1 MLRHRTPPEYPP
13 HLPIRSELGVTPPT
27 REHHER
33 MRSIWKGSI
42 AFGLV
47 NVPIKVYAATETH
60 DVSLHQIH
68 DEDKARIRYKRVC
81 ELGHEV
87 EYGDIQRAY
96 DDGEKT
102 VVLTPD
108 DFKQL
113 PQEQSHEIEVLE
125 FVPVDQ
131 VDPMMFEKTYYLE
144 PDSRSPKAY
153 VLLRKTLEQTDRL
166 AIVQF
171 TLRQKTRLGV
181 LRVHDDVLLLQG
193 LLWGDE
199 VRSADFSALD
209 TSVKVSANELEMSS
223 SLVESM
229 STDFDPD
236 RYTDEYQ
243 EELQQLIDAKLEAGD
258 DVDTAETF
266 GEQAASDGDDA
277 GGDVI
282 DLMAALRASVDKNRG
297 GGSRSGGTGS
307 RSGSGSRSRAAASD
321 DDADDAPDRKPAA
334 ERTPAAKAPTKRA
347 PTKRAPTKKAAAAES
362 APAKS
367 TASKSTAKRAPAKKK
382 AS

>member
-1 MLRHRTPPEYPP
+1 
-13 HLPIRSELGVTPPT
+13 
-27 REHHER
+27 

-87 EYGDIQRAY
+87 EYGDIQKAY

-102 VVLTPD
+102 VVLTSD

-199 VRSADFSALD
+199 VRAADFAALD

-258 DVDTAETF
+258 DVDTAATF
-266 GEQAASDGDDA
+266 GEDTADEDDDT

-282 DLMAALRASVDKNRG
+282 DLMAALRASVDKKR
-297 GGSRSGGTGS
+297 TG
-307 RSGSGSRSRAAASD
+307 GSGSRSSSGARSSSGSRSSSSGSRSSSSG
-321 DDADDAPDRKPAA
+321 DDAPARKPAA
-334 ERTPAAKAPTKRA
+334 RKASGDDADEAPAEKAPAEEAPAKKAPAKKAPAKKTTTAKASAKGSA
-347 PTKRAPTKKAAAAES
+347 AEEAPTKKSPARKTAAAQ
-362 APAKS
+362 
-367 TASKSTAKRAPAKKK
+367 KRAG
-382 AS
+382 

>member
-1 MLRHRTPPEYPP
+1 
-13 HLPIRSELGVTPPT
+13 
-27 REHHER
+27 

-60 DVSLHQIH
+60 DVSLHQVH
-68 DEDKARIRYKRVC
+68 DEDKGRIRYKRVC
-81 ELGHEV
+81 EFGHEV
-87 EYGDIQRAY
+87 EYADIQRAF
-96 DDGEKT
+96 DDGDKT
-102 VVLTPD
+102 VVLTAD

-113 PQEQSHEIEVLE
+113 PEEQSHEVEVLE
-125 FVPVDQ
+125 FVPVEQ

-153 VLLRKTLEQTDRL
+153 VLLRETLAKTDRL

-181 LRVHDDVLLLQG
+181 LRVHDEVILLQG

-199 VRSADFSALD
+199 VRAADFTTLD
-209 TSVKVSANELEMSS
+209 TTVKVSANELKMSS

-236 RYTDEYQ
+236 RYTDSYQ

-258 DVDTAETF
+258 DIDTEKTF
-266 GEQAASDGDDA
+266 GEQDGEDDDDE
-277 GGDVI
+277 GGDVL
-282 DLMAALRASVDKNRG
+282 DLMAALRASVDKKR
-297 GGSRSGGTGS
+297 TG
-307 RSGSGSRSRAAASD
+307 GSGSRSSSTSRSSSGSGSGTSGSG
-321 DDADDAPDRKPAA
+321 R
-334 ERTPAAKAPTKRA
+334 KAPAKKA
-347 PTKRAPTKKAAAAES
+347 PAKKAAES
-362 APAKS
+362 TTETAPAKS
-367 TASKSTAKRAPAKKK
+367 APKKAPAKKAPAK
-382 AS
+382 KPAAKKQAS

>member
-1 MLRHRTPPEYPP
+1 
-13 HLPIRSELGVTPPT
+13 
-27 REHHER
+27 

-60 DVSLHQIH
+60 DVSLHQVH
-68 DEDKARIRYKRVC
+68 DEDKGRIRYKRVC
-81 ELGHEV
+81 EFGHEV
-87 EYGDIQRAY
+87 EYADIQRAY
-96 DDGEKT
+96 DDGDKT
-102 VVLTPD
+102 VVLTAD

-113 PQEQSHEIEVLE
+113 PEEQSHEVEVLE
-125 FVPVDQ
+125 FVPVEQ

-153 VLLRKTLEQTDRL
+153 VLLRETLAKTDRL

-181 LRVHDDVLLLQG
+181 LRVHDEVILLQG

-199 VRSADFSALD
+199 VRAADFKTLD
-209 TSVKVSANELEMSS
+209 TTVKVSANELKMSS

-236 RYTDEYQ
+236 RYTDSYQ

-258 DVDTAETF
+258 DIDTEKTF
-266 GEQAASDGDDA
+266 GAQDDEDDNDDE
-277 GGDVI
+277 GGDVL
-282 DLMAALRASVDKNRG
+282 DLMAALRASVDKKR
-297 GGSRSGGTGS
+297 TG
-307 RSGSGSRSRAAASD
+307 GSGSRSSSTARSSSGSTSGTSASGTSGSGSSGSG
-321 DDADDAPDRKPAA
+321 R
-334 ERTPAAKAPTKRA
+334 KAPA
-347 PTKRAPTKKAAAAES
+347 KKAPAEKAAES
-362 APAKS
+362 TAEKAPAKS
-367 TASKSTAKRAPAKKK
+367 APKKAPVKKAPAKKPAAK
-382 AS
+382 KQAS

>member
-1 MLRHRTPPEYPP
+1 
-13 HLPIRSELGVTPPT
+13 
-27 REHHER
+27 

-153 VLLRKTLEQTDRL
+153 VLLRRTLEQTDRL

-199 VRSADFSALD
+199 VRPADFAALD
-209 TSVKVSANELEMSS
+209 TSVKVSANELKMSS

-266 GEQAASDGDDA
+266 GEQASSDDDDA

-297 GGSRSGGTGS
+297 GGSRSGGSGS
-307 RSGSGSRSRAAASD
+307 RSSGSSRSRAAGSHEDSD
-321 DDADDAPDRKPAA
+321 GSGDDADGSGDRNPAA
-334 ERTPAAKAPTKRA
+334 KRTAAAKAPA
-347 PTKRAPTKKAAAAES
+347 KK
-362 APAKS
+362 APAKKEP
-367 TASKSTAKRAPAKKK
+367 AKKEPAAKEPAAKRAPAKKK

>member
-1 MLRHRTPPEYPP
+1 
-13 HLPIRSELGVTPPT
+13 
-27 REHHER
+27 

-87 EYGDIQRAY
+87 EYGDIQKAY

-102 VVLTPD
+102 VVLTSD

-125 FVPVDQ
+125 FVPVEQ

-199 VRSADFSALD
+199 VRAADFKALD
-209 TSVKVSANELEMSS
+209 TSVKVSANELKMSS

-243 EELQQLIDAKLEAGD
+243 EELQQLIDAKLESGD

-266 GEQAASDGDDA
+266 GKDESDDDDA

-282 DLMAALRASVDKNRG
+282 DLMAALRASVDKNRSGGSGARPAGRSRKQG
-297 GGSRSGGTGS
+297 GGSGEST
-307 RSGSGSRSRAAASD
+307 SD
-321 DDADDAPDRKPAA
+321 DDAAAEEAPA
-334 ERTPAAKAPTKRA
+334 ERTPAAKTSTRKTPAA
-347 PTKRAPTKKAAAAES
+347 KAAAGGSSTSKAS
-362 APAKS
+362 ASKASADGAPA
-367 TASKSTAKRAPAKKK
+367 AKAPAKKTATKKTPVKAPAAKQK

>member
-1 MLRHRTPPEYPP
+1 
-13 HLPIRSELGVTPPT
+13 
-27 REHHER
+27 

-60 DVSLHQIH
+60 DVSLHQVH
-68 DEDKARIRYKRVC
+68 DDDKGRIRYKRVC
-81 ELGHEV
+81 EFGHEV
-87 EYGDIQRAY
+87 EYADIQRAY
-96 DDGEKT
+96 DDGDKT
-102 VVLTPD
+102 VVLTAD

-113 PQEQSHEIEVLE
+113 PEEQSHEVEVLE
-125 FVPVDQ
+125 FVPVEQ

-153 VLLRKTLEQTDRL
+153 VLLRETLAKTDRL

-181 LRVHDDVLLLQG
+181 LRVHDEVILLQG

-199 VRSADFSALD
+199 VRAADFKTLD
-209 TSVKVSANELEMSS
+209 TTVKVSANELKMSS

-236 RYTDEYQ
+236 RYTDSYQ

-258 DVDTAETF
+258 DIDTEKTF
-266 GEQAASDGDDA
+266 GAQDDEDDDDE
-277 GGDVI
+277 GGDVL
-282 DLMAALRASVDKNRG
+282 DLMAALRASVDKKR
-297 GGSRSGGTGS
+297 TG
-307 RSGSGSRSRAAASD
+307 GSGSRSSSTSRSSSGSGSGTSGSGTSGSG
-321 DDADDAPDRKPAA
+321 R
-334 ERTPAAKAPTKRA
+334 KAPAKKA
-347 PTKRAPTKKAAAAES
+347 PAKKAAES
-362 APAKS
+362 TTETAPAKS
-367 TASKSTAKRAPAKKK
+367 APKKAPAKKAPAKK
-382 AS
+382 APAKKPAAKKQAS

>member
-1 MLRHRTPPEYPP
+1 
-13 HLPIRSELGVTPPT
+13 V
-27 REHHER
+27 R

-60 DVSLHQIH
+60 DVSLHQVH
-68 DEDKARIRYKRVC
+68 DEDKGRIRYKRVC
-81 ELGHEV
+81 EFGHEV
-87 EYGDIQRAY
+87 EYADIQRAY
-96 DDGEKT
+96 DDGDKT
-102 VVLTPD
+102 VVLTAD

-113 PQEQSHEIEVLE
+113 PEEQSHEVEVLE
-125 FVPVDQ
+125 FVPVEQ

-153 VLLRKTLEQTDRL
+153 VLLRETLAKTDRL

-181 LRVHDDVLLLQG
+181 LRVHDEVILLQG

-199 VRSADFSALD
+199 VRAADFKTLD
-209 TSVKVSANELEMSS
+209 TTVKVSANELKMSS

-236 RYTDEYQ
+236 RYTDSYQ

-258 DVDTAETF
+258 DIDTEKTFAE
-266 GEQAASDGDDA
+266 QDDEDDDE
-277 GGDVI
+277 GGDVL
-282 DLMAALRASVDKNRG
+282 DLMAALRASVDKKRT
-297 GGSRSGGTGS
+297 GGTGS
-307 RSGSGSRSRAAASD
+307 RSSSTSRSSSRSASGTSGSDSSGSGSSGSGSSGSG
-321 DDADDAPDRKPAA
+321 RK
-334 ERTPAAKAPTKRA
+334 
-347 PTKRAPTKKAAAAES
+347 
-362 APAKS
+362 
-367 TASKSTAKRAPAKKK
+367 APAKKAPAKK
-382 AS
+382 AAESTAEKAPVKSAPKKAPAKKPAAKKQAS

>member
-1 MLRHRTPPEYPP
+1 
-13 HLPIRSELGVTPPT
+13 
-27 REHHER
+27 

-60 DVSLHQIH
+60 DVSLHQVH
-68 DEDKARIRYKRVC
+68 DDDKGRIRYKRVC
-81 ELGHEV
+81 EFGHEV
-87 EYGDIQRAY
+87 EYADIQRAY
-96 DDGEKT
+96 DDGDKT
-102 VVLTPD
+102 VVLTAD

-113 PQEQSHEIEVLE
+113 PEEQSHEVEVLE

-153 VLLRKTLEQTDRL
+153 VLLRETLAKTDRL

-181 LRVHDDVLLLQG
+181 LRVHDEVILLQG

-199 VRSADFSALD
+199 VRAADFKTLD
-209 TSVKVSANELEMSS
+209 TTVKVSANELKMSS

-236 RYTDEYQ
+236 RYTDSYQ

-258 DVDTAETF
+258 DIDTEKTF
-266 GEQAASDGDDA
+266 GAQDDEDDDDE
-277 GGDVI
+277 GGDVL
-282 DLMAALRASVDKNRG
+282 DLMAALRASVDKKR
-297 GGSRSGGTGS
+297 TG
-307 RSGSGSRSRAAASD
+307 GSGSRSSSTARSSSGSASGTSGSGTSGSG
-321 DDADDAPDRKPAA
+321 R
-334 ERTPAAKAPTKRA
+334 KAPAKKA
-347 PTKRAPTKKAAAAES
+347 PAKKAAESTAEK

-367 TASKSTAKRAPAKKK
+367 APKKAPAKKAPAKK
-382 AS
+382 APAKKPAAKKQAS

>member
-1 MLRHRTPPEYPP
+1 
-13 HLPIRSELGVTPPT
+13 
-27 REHHER
+27 

-60 DVSLHQIH
+60 DVSLHQVH
-68 DEDKARIRYKRVC
+68 DEDKGRIRYKRVC
-81 ELGHEV
+81 EFGHEV
-87 EYGDIQRAY
+87 EYADIQRAY
-96 DDGEKT
+96 DDGDKT
-102 VVLTPD
+102 VVLTAD

-113 PQEQSHEIEVLE
+113 PEEQSHEVEVLE
-125 FVPVDQ
+125 FVPVEQ

-153 VLLRKTLEQTDRL
+153 VLLRETLAKTDRL

-181 LRVHDDVLLLQG
+181 LRVHDEVILLQG

-199 VRSADFSALD
+199 VRAADFKTLD
-209 TSVKVSANELEMSS
+209 TTVKVSANELKMSS

-236 RYTDEYQ
+236 RYTDSYQ

-258 DVDTAETF
+258 DIDTEKTF
-266 GEQAASDGDDA
+266 GAQDDEDDDDDE
-277 GGDVI
+277 GGDVL
-282 DLMAALRASVDKNRG
+282 DLMAALRASVDKKR
-297 GGSRSGGTGS
+297 TG
-307 RSGSGSRSRAAASD
+307 GSGSRSSSTARSSSGSGSGSSGSG
-321 DDADDAPDRKPAA
+321 R
-334 ERTPAAKAPTKRA
+334 KAPAKKA
-347 PTKRAPTKKAAAAES
+347 PAKKAAESTAEK

-367 TASKSTAKRAPAKKK
+367 APKKAPAKK
-382 AS
+382 ASAKKPAAKKQAS

>member
-1 MLRHRTPPEYPP
+1 
-13 HLPIRSELGVTPPT
+13 
-27 REHHER
+27 

-60 DVSLHQIH
+60 DVSMHQVH

-87 EYGDIQRAY
+87 EYADIERAY

-102 VVLTPD
+102 VVLTAD
-108 DFKQL
+108 DFKKL

-125 FVPVDQ
+125 FVPVEQ

-153 VLLRKTLEQTDRL
+153 VLLRRTLEETDRL
-166 AIVQF
+166 AVVQF

-199 VRSADFSALD
+199 VRSADFKALD
-209 TSVKVSANELEMSS
+209 TSVKVSANELKMSS

-243 EELQQLIDAKLEAGD
+243 AELQQLIDAKLESGD

-266 GEQAASDGDDA
+266 GEPAASDDDE

-282 DLMAALRASVDKNRG
+282 DLMAALRASVDKKR
-297 GGSRSGGTGS
+297 TG
-307 RSGSGSRSRAAASD
+307 GSGSRSSGDSRSSGSGSGAASD
-321 DDADDAPDRKPAA
+321 TEPKKAPAKKAPAKKPAA
-334 ERTPAAKAPTKRA
+334 KKTPAAKAP
-347 PTKRAPTKKAAAAES
+347 
-362 APAKS
+362 
-367 TASKSTAKRAPAKKK
+367 AKKPAAK
-382 AS
+382 KQAS

>member
-1 MLRHRTPPEYPP
+1 
-13 HLPIRSELGVTPPT
+13 
-27 REHHER
+27 

-60 DVSLHQIH
+60 DVSMHQVH

-87 EYGDIQRAY
+87 EYADIQRAY

-102 VVLTPD
+102 VVLTAD

-153 VLLRKTLEQTDRL
+153 VLLRRTLEETDRL

-199 VRSADFSALD
+199 VRAADFKALD
-209 TSVKVSANELEMSS
+209 TSVKVSANELKMSS
-223 SLVESM
+223 SLVASM

-243 EELQQLIDAKLEAGD
+243 VELQQLIDAKLESGD
-258 DVDTAETF
+258 DVDTAATF
-266 GEQAASDGDDA
+266 GEQASSDDDDE

-282 DLMAALRASVDKNRG
+282 DLMAALRASVDKK
-297 GGSRSGGTGS
+297 RSGD
-307 RSGSGSRSRAAASD
+307 SGSRSRGTARSGSGGSAGSGSASD
-321 DDADDAPDRKPAA
+321 SGSDSDS
-334 ERTPAAKAPTKRA
+334 EQ
-347 PTKRAPTKKAAAAES
+347 
-362 APAKS
+362 APAKK
-367 TASKSTAKRAPAKKK
+367 APAKRAPAKKSTTTSATTAK
-382 AS
+382 KSTAKKPAAKKRAS

>member
-1 MLRHRTPPEYPP
+1 
-13 HLPIRSELGVTPPT
+13 
-27 REHHER
+27 

-60 DVSLHQIH
+60 DVSLHQVH
-68 DEDKARIRYKRVC
+68 DEDKGRIRYKRVC
-81 ELGHEV
+81 EFGHEV
-87 EYGDIQRAY
+87 EYADIQRAY

-102 VVLTPD
+102 VVLTAD

-113 PQEQSHEIEVLE
+113 PEEQSHEVEVLE
-125 FVPVDQ
+125 FVPVEQ

-153 VLLRKTLEQTDRL
+153 VLLRETLAKTDRL

-181 LRVHDDVLLLQG
+181 LRVHDEVILLQG

-199 VRSADFSALD
+199 VRAAEFPALD
-209 TSVKVSANELEMSS
+209 TSVKVSANELKMSS

-236 RYTDEYQ
+236 RYTDSYQ

-258 DVDTAETF
+258 DIDTEKTF
-266 GEQAASDGDDA
+266 GEQDDEDDDA
-277 GGDVI
+277 GGDVL
-282 DLMAALRASVDKNRG
+282 DLMAALRASVDKK
-297 GGSRSGGTGS
+297 RSGGTGS
-307 RSGSGSRSRAAASD
+307 RSSSSSRSSSGSGSSGSGSSGSG
-321 DDADDAPDRKPAA
+321 RK
-334 ERTPAAKAPTKRA
+334 
-347 PTKRAPTKKAAAAES
+347 
-362 APAKS
+362 
-367 TASKSTAKRAPAKKK
+367 APAKKAADDAAPKETPAKK
-382 AS
+382 ASAKKPAAKKAPAKKPAAKKQAS

>member
-1 MLRHRTPPEYPP
+1 MSP
-13 HLPIRSELGVTPPT
+13 
-27 REHHER
+27 

-60 DVSLHQIH
+60 DVSLHQVH
-68 DEDKARIRYKRVC
+68 DEDKGRIRYKRVC
-81 ELGHEV
+81 EFGHEV
-87 EYGDIQRAY
+87 EYADIQRAY

-102 VVLTPD
+102 VVLTAD

-113 PQEQSHEIEVLE
+113 PEEQSHEIEVLE
-125 FVPVDQ
+125 FVPVEQ
-131 VDPMMFEKTYYLE
+131 VDPMMFEKSYYLE

-153 VLLRKTLEQTDRL
+153 VLLRETLTKTDRL

-181 LRVHDDVLLLQG
+181 LRVNDDVILLQG

-199 VRSADFSALD
+199 VRAPDFKSLD
-209 TSVKVSANELEMSS
+209 TSVKVSANELKMSS
-223 SLVESM
+223 SLVDSM

-236 RYTDEYQ
+236 RYTDAYQ
-243 EELQQLIDAKLEAGD
+243 EELQQLIDAKLASGD

-266 GEQAASDGDDA
+266 GERDEDGDEGE

-282 DLMAALRASVDKNRG
+282 DLMAALRASVDKKR
-297 GGSRSGGTGS
+297 TG
-307 RSGSGSRSRAAASD
+307 GSGSRSRSGSRSTKDHSTAGGTSAGE
-321 DDADDAPDRKPAA
+321 APAR
-334 ERTPAAKAPTKRA
+334 RTTRTAKASTS
-347 PTKRAPTKKAAAAES
+347 KA
-362 APAKS
+362 
-367 TASKSTAKRAPAKKK
+367 STAKASTSKANTAKAGTSKANTADSAAQETTPKRATAKKTSTTKASTSGTAAKKAPAKKAPAK
-382 AS
+382 KRAS